1 MLYRIFCFLI
11 VCFLTEI
18 KCKVCISSLHFFAYI
33 FLHFLLAWLVTVLM
47 YCVVWM
53 FVIGQW
59 ESILHPTNAVPSSW
73 GLFFLGGFVL
83 FLLICFNHFIV
94 QIHKFLLLR
103 EVNLS
108 ALKKNCVF
116 VVYWMLCS
124 SFHITQCLLLSLA
137 GGELGCTSGW
147 QREI

>member
-1 MLYRIFCFLI
+1 M
-11 VCFLTEI
+11 TEI
-18 KCKVCISSLHFFAYI
+18 KCKVCISSCI
-33 FLHFLLAWLVTVLM
+33 FLHIFFVFFISLISYSFNVLCM
-47 YCVVWM
+47 LYSCVNVCDRA
-53 FVIGQW
+53 VRK
-59 ESILHPTNAVPSSW
+59 HPTNAVPSSW
-73 GLFFLGGFVL
+73 GLCFFFWGGVL

-103 EVNLS
+103 EVHLS
-108 ALKKNCVF
+108 APKKNCVF